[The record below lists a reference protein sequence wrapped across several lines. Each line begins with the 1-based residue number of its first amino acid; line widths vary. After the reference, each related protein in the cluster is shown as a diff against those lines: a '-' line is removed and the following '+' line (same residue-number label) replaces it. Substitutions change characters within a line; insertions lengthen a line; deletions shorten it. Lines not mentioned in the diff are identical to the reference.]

1 MTMTIHTNSATL
13 SAWVPEPQANPP
25 RALTASDLVHRARVQ
40 CRRKQAAATK
50 RAEQQRLRRRSKR
63 SSVRLHRRR

>member
-13 SAWVPEPQANPP
+13 FPWKESPEGGH
-25 RALTASDLVHRARVQ
+25 RFFTASDVAHRDRVQ

-63 SSVRLHRRR
+63 SSVRLHRRH